1 MDDLMLYGQVQRGL
15 LGIQIQS
22 VNADM
27 AEDRNLDRVQ
37 GVYVTHVNSGSA
49 AEESGIELGDV
60 IVAIN
65 DHEVNNVSELQEWV
79 ARNRP
84 GQSINVNFIRDG
96 KPRQVKA
103 VLKNYSGSEEV
114 EKQPVLFEM
123 EGATF
128 EDLPY
133 RDLNRLN
140 IDGGVRV
147 SKVIEGVWNKGG
159 VKIGFVITHVD
170 KVEVDNVEDLNR
182 ILAIK
187 RGGMLV
193 EGVHENGEKGVYGVN
208 W

>member
-1 MDDLMLYGQVQRGL
+1 
-15 LGIQIQS
+15 
-22 VNADM
+22 
-27 AEDRNLDRVQ
+27 
-37 GVYVTHVNSGSA
+37 
-49 AEESGIELGDV
+49 
-60 IVAIN
+60 
-65 DHEVNNVSELQEWV
+65 VSELQEWV

-84 GQSINVNFIRDG
+84 GQSINVDFVRDG
-96 KPRQVKA
+96 KARQVKA

-114 EKQPVLFEM
+114 EKPPVLFEM

-128 EDLPY
+128 EDIPY

-147 SKVIEGVWNKGG
+147 SKVDEGVWNRGG
-159 VKIGFVITHVD
+159 VKASFVITHID

-187 RGGMLV
+187 KGGMLV
-193 EGVHENGEKGVYGVN
+193 EGLYENGEKGVYGVN